1 MPAIIAPRPL
11 NLSTY
16 ALKTDIQQNFV
27 TSAIITQSQ
36 MWATYPPSITYRGRY
51 CRVSDMW
58 GLVDGVYRC
67 TFNGRIYY
75 WEPTNQNQLVGAIT
89 PTGNMTI
96 QPMVTSPI
104 IELVG
109 AGPATLTTWGI
120 TIGTDNIVPGLVKEV
135 RGSFSSLLGS
145 INILGVGSTLN
156 LALGGSRRIASF
168 DNGTSVVWRQL
179 T

>member
-1 MPAIIAPRPL
+1 MATFFTPL
-11 NLSTY
+11 DLSAF
-16 ALKTDIQQNFV
+16 ALKAEVPQNFV
-27 TSAIITQSQ
+27 TPDIITQAQ
-36 MWATYPPSITYRGRY
+36 MWATYPPSLPYRGRY

-67 TFNGRIYY
+67 TYNGRLFY
-75 WEPTNQNQLVGAIT
+75 WEPTTQNQLVGQVT

-96 QPMVTSPI
+96 QPMVSSPI
-104 IELVG
+104 LELAG
-109 AGPATLTTWGI
+109 AGPPALTTWGI

-135 RGSFSSLLGS
+135 RGSFSNLLGS
-145 INILGVGSTLN
+145 INILGVGSTLS
-156 LALGGSRRIASF
+156 LALGATRRIASF

>member
-11 NLSTY
+11 DLSSY

-27 TSAIITQSQ
+27 TSAIITQAQ
-36 MWATYPPSITYRGRY
+36 MWATYPPGPAYRGRY

-58 GLVDGVYRC
+58 NIVDGVYRC
-67 TFNGRIYY
+67 TYNGRIYY
-75 WEPTNQNQLVGAIT
+75 WEPTTQTQLVGAIT
-89 PTGNMTI
+89 PTGSMTI
-96 QPMVTSPI
+96 QPMLSSPI

-109 AGPATLTTWGI
+109 AGPANLTTWGI
-120 TIGTDNIVPGLVKEV
+120 TIGTDNIVPGLIKEV
-135 RGSFSSLLGS
+135 RGSFSAFLGAV
-145 INILGVGSTLN
+145 NILGVGSALN

-168 DNGTSVVWRQL
+168 DNGTAVVWRQL